1 MGNFLGNRP
10 TVQQPR
16 TVSSGRWAS
25 TDFSQAT
32 TAEPNPTGWHHPGAV
47 LEPVSTNGSQIPFG
61 ASRAKRLRDLEGG
74 LKTSVAAITVSS
86 TRILSSRF
94 VKPRANLLPTT
105 PASQHISEN
114 RHGYRVPAVSFAP
127 EVFTG
132 LSGSQIL
139 ANSGLPSPPLCD
151 GFQRHRVTNCQSP
164 AWGCLPNTSSRRH
177 NAPYPPVTVIGRPSC
192 S

>member
-1 MGNFLGNRP
+1 MGNFLGIRP
-10 TVQQPR
+10 TAQQPR
-16 TVSSGRWAS
+16 AVSSGRWSS

-74 LKTSVAAITVSS
+74 LKTSVAIIPVSS
-86 TRILSSRF
+86 TRILLSRF

-105 PASQHISEN
+105 PASRHISETG
-114 RHGYRVPAVSFAP
+114 HGYRVPAVSFAA

-132 LSGSQIL
+132 LYGSQIFSV
-139 ANSGLPSPPLCD
+139 SGLHPHLFSMDFSAVASPTAKV
-151 GFQRHRVTNCQSP
+151 QRGVVSQTPQAGGTMHPTIR
-164 AWGCLPNTSSRRH
+164 
-177 NAPYPPVTVIGRPSC
+177 
-192 S
+192 

>member
-1 MGNFLGNRP
+1 MGNFLGDRP
-10 TVQQPR
+10 TAQQPR
-16 TVSSGRWAS
+16 AVSSGRWAS

-47 LEPVSTNGSQIPFG
+47 LEPVPTNGSQRPFG
-61 ASRAKRLRDLEGG
+61 ASRVKRLHDLENG

-86 TRILSSRF
+86 TRILSSPF

-139 ANSGLPSPPLCD
+139 ANSVCHPHLFAMDFSAVASPTAKV
-151 GFQRHRVTNCQSP
+151 QRGVVSQTPQAGGTMHPTLR
-164 AWGCLPNTSSRRH
+164 
-177 NAPYPPVTVIGRPSC
+177 
-192 S
+192 